1 MAQRNH
7 TYEKFLTTDECA
19 DFIGRTPGAVRNLV
33 MRRMI
38 PYRKPAG
45 RLVFLKSEIEK
56 WIVQS
61 PGLTIDQ
68 YFKAE
73 GN

>member
-1 MAQRNH
+1 MGQH
-7 TYEKFLTTDECA
+7 DDTDKEFLTTVECA
-19 DFIGRTPGAVRNLV
+19 KLIGRTPGAVRNLV
-33 MRRMI
+33 LRRMI

-45 RLVFLKSEIEK
+45 RLIFLKSEIER

-61 PGLTIDQ
+61 PGLTVDQ
-68 YFKAE
+68 YFKKE